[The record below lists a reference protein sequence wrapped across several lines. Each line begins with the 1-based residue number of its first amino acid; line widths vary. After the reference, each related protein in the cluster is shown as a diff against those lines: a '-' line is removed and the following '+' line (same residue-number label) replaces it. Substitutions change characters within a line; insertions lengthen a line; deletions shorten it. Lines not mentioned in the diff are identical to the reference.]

1 MADLIPLIKS
11 FAYVVMST
19 ERLLALTDK
28 PVLGH
33 LPVRRDK
40 CLEYTLRCILAYV
53 KGTFYNDKGAKSVK
67 DDIRLIGNQLITS
80 LFPGCIKGKT
90 VQFYTVLMVTL
101 DRDSTPILL
110 SDPFLLYVMLCIS
123 NDFITSKVL
132 TIVLRRLVLLLIVI
146 LITNWW
152 EA

>member
-53 KGTFYNDKGAKSVK
+53 KGIFCNDKGAKSVK

-90 VQFYTVLMVTL
+90 FQFYMVLMVAS

-123 NDFITSKVL
+123 NNFITIKVL
-132 TIVLRRLVLLLIVI
+132 TTVVRRLVVLLIV
-146 LITNWW
+146 NK
-152 EA
+152 

>member
-1 MADLIPLIKS
+1 MIISINFSHFGRRRGHYRCLMTDFIPLIKS

-40 CLEYTLRCILAYV
+40 CLEYTLRCILTYV

-67 DDIRLIGNQLITS
+67 DEIRLIGNQLITS
-80 LFPGCIKGKT
+80 LFPGCIKGRINY
-90 VQFYTVLMVTL
+90 F
-101 DRDSTPILL
+101 
-110 SDPFLLYVMLCIS
+110 
-123 NDFITSKVL
+123 
-132 TIVLRRLVLLLIVI
+132 
-146 LITNWW
+146 
-152 EA
+152 